1 MGRICICGSVAGQ
14 PAAGLHYG
22 RSGWSPGSML
32 SLGSICICNY
42 VSYFG
47 YLFFENIYISFYLSI
62 CLSHCL
68 STICNL
74 RLKSIYPTHSEVS
87 CRM

>member
-1 MGRICICGSVAGQ
+1 MGRIVICGSVAGQ

-22 RSGWSPGSML
+22 CSGWYPGSVL

-47 YLFFENIYISFYLSI
+47 YLFLKIFTYLF
-62 CLSHCL
+62 
-68 STICNL
+68 
-74 RLKSIYPTHSEVS
+74 IYPSVYLIV
-87 CRM
+87 

>member
-47 YLFFENIYISFYLSI
+47 YLFWKIFTYLF
-62 CLSHCL
+62 
-68 STICNL
+68 
-74 RLKSIYPTHSEVS
+74 IYPSVYLIV
-87 CRM
+87 